1 MASQILKPD
10 CSFLTMRPETV
21 MTDPSPSTIARLML
35 FMNRTTGAI
44 LAGIGVMVLVAN
56 VLIGCGLL
64 FSGPE
69 FIIEFLA
76 Q

>member
-1 MASQILKPD
+1 MASQILKSD
-10 CSFLTMRPETV
+10 CLFLTMQPETM
-21 MTDPSPSTIARLML
+21 MTDPSPSTIARIML
-35 FMNRTTGAI
+35 FINRTTGAM

-64 FSGPE
+64 FGGPE
-69 FIIEFLA
+69 LIIEFLA

>member
-10 CSFLTMRPETV
+10 CSFLTMQPETV
-21 MTDPSPSTIARLML
+21 MTDPSPSIIARIML
-35 FMNRTTGAI
+35 FMSRTTGAM
-44 LAGIGVMVLVAN
+44 LAGIGVIVLVAN

-64 FSGPE
+64 FGGPE
-69 FIIEFLA
+69 FIIEFLT